1 MEDQGFNLN
10 KGNKDIS
17 AATVEVVM
25 LDLQKDIFLKS
36 EMLSEVATRSIFNW
50 LRNSGWLQREKE
62 FYCHSWIEI
71 EGSDEE
77 LSNIDSNNGNLQRVN
92 TRRAVEE

>member
-1 MEDQGFNLN
+1 LEDQGFNLN

-50 LRNSGWLQREKE
+50 LRNSGWL
-62 FYCHSWIEI
+62 
-71 EGSDEE
+71 
-77 LSNIDSNNGNLQRVN
+77 
-92 TRRAVEE
+92 